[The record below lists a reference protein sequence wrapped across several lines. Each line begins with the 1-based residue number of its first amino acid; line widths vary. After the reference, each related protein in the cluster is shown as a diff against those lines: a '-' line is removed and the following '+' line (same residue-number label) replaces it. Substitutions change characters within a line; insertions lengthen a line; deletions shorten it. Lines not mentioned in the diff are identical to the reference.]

1 MLKKILQFSFKTKKI
16 DLICDTEILKQRL
29 SLYKINNYKYRYFF
43 EELIIFLRSN
53 EGIIT
58 DSNLKNDIACDLSL
72 STKYRYLNIFHD
84 RKIIY
89 LPNREKPSKDT
100 SNRKIMILIL
110 WADLLYE
117 IRR

>member
-1 MLKKILQFSFKTKKI
+1 MFKKLLHFSLKTQKK

-29 SLYKINNYKYRYFF
+29 SLYKINNYKFRYFF
-43 EELIIFLRSN
+43 EELIIFLRSG
-53 EGIIT
+53 EGILT
-58 DSNLKNDIACDLSL
+58 DSNLENDIACDLSL

-84 RKIIY
+84 KKIVY
-89 LPNREKPSKDT
+89 LPNREKTSKDT
-100 SNRKIMILIL
+100 SNRKIEILIP